1 MNNDGKIL
9 KALEDLQAGQKVLQA
24 DVKGLKSDVGT
35 IKDVQHKQGKQI
47 DMLVDTAS
55 HMNTALKTVATKH
68 DVEVAVDS
76 AKNELKA
83 DILILDSKVAKKI
96 QSHERRITNFE
107 DQTGIENPEKH

>member
-1 MNNDGKIL
+1 MSTDDKLVKIL
-9 KALEDLQAGQKVLQA
+9 EEIQAGQKVLQA
-24 DVKGLKSDVGT
+24 DMASV
-35 IKDVQHKQGKQI
+35 KDVQQKQGKQI

-83 DILILDSKVAKKI
+83 DILMLDSKVAKKI
-96 QSHERRITNFE
+96 QSVDRRVTNIK
-107 DQTGIENPEKH
+107 DQSGIENPEKH